1 MPLPRWL
8 LVLALAG
15 ALAGTAACGDSGD
28 DPGTLILATTTST
41 YDSGLLDELVPRFKE
56 RTGITVKVIAVGTGA
71 ALRMAGEGNADAV
84 LVHAPEAEAPYV
96 ASGDLV
102 SGRLVMTNDFVIV
115 GPPDDPAHA
124 ASAAD
129 LPSALAAIADGGRFV
144 SRGDDSGTHK
154 KELALWATAAIDP
167 SALPREETGQGM
179 GATLTIA
186 SERGAYTLTDR
197 ATYLSLRHVLDLAVL
212 VEGDASLLNVYHV
225 HVVNPD
231 KHDGIAAAQAE
242 AFAAFL
248 LEPEIQALIGRFRA
262 EELGRSL
269 FTPAAGVPRRRRLM
283 EAIWDG
289 LVEAFRLIGTGDGAL
304 YSIAGRTLLVSGSA
318 TALAMLAGVPPRLPA
333 RARPFSRPHAHPSRA
348 SAPAWA
354 CRPSWPASSSG
365 SCSCAAAPSAASS
378 SSTRNRP

>member
-8 LVLALAG
+8 LVLPPLCALV
-15 ALAGTAACGDSGD
+15 LSVACGGSD
-28 DPGTLILATTTST
+28 DDRGTLILATTTST
-41 YDSGLLDELVPRFKE
+41 YDSGLLDEIVPRFEE

-124 ASAAD
+124 ASASD
-129 LPSALAAIADGGRFV
+129 LPAALAAIAAAGRFV

-154 KELALWATAAIDP
+154 RELVLWERAGIDSAT
-167 SALPREETGQGM
+167 LPREETGQGM

-186 SERGAYTLTDR
+186 SERRAYTLTDR
-197 ATYLSLRHVLDLAVL
+197 ATYLALRDVLDLTVL
-212 VEGDASLLNVYHV
+212 VEGDGSLLNLYHV

-231 KHDGIAAAQAE
+231 RHDGVAAEQAE

-248 LEPEIQALIGRFRA
+248 LEPATQALIGRFRA
-262 EELGRSL
+262 EEFGRSL
-269 FTPAAGVPRRRRLM
+269 FTPALESPVG
-283 EAIWDG
+283 G
-289 LVEAFRLIGTGDGAL
+289 G
-304 YSIAGRTLLVSGSA
+304 
-318 TALAMLAGVPPRLPA
+318 
-333 RARPFSRPHAHPSRA
+333 
-348 SAPAWA
+348 
-354 CRPSWPASSSG
+354 
-365 SCSCAAAPSAASS
+365 
-378 SSTRNRP
+378 

>member
-8 LVLALAG
+8 LVLPVLCALV
-15 ALAGTAACGDSGD
+15 LSAACGGSDD

-41 YDSGLLDELVPRFKE
+41 YDSGLLDEIVPRFEE

-124 ASAAD
+124 ASASD
-129 LPSALAAIADGGRFV
+129 LPAALAAIAAGGRFV

-154 KELALWATAAIDP
+154 RELVLWERAGIDP
-167 SALPREETGQGM
+167 ATLPREETGQGM

-186 SERGAYTLTDR
+186 SERRAYTLTDR
-197 ATYLSLRHVLDLAVL
+197 ATYLALRDVLDLTVL
-212 VEGDASLLNVYHV
+212 VEGDGSLLNLYHV

-231 KHDGIAAAQAE
+231 RHDGVAAEQAE

-248 LEPEIQALIGRFRA
+248 LEPATQALIGRFRA
-262 EELGRSL
+262 EEFGRSL
-269 FTPAAGVPRRRRLM
+269 FTPALESPVG
-283 EAIWDG
+283 G
-289 LVEAFRLIGTGDGAL
+289 G
-304 YSIAGRTLLVSGSA
+304 
-318 TALAMLAGVPPRLPA
+318 
-333 RARPFSRPHAHPSRA
+333 
-348 SAPAWA
+348 
-354 CRPSWPASSSG
+354 
-365 SCSCAAAPSAASS
+365 
-378 SSTRNRP
+378 